1 VLQEKETAVSSVRL
15 GVRENAS
22 QVSLLLLIV
31 VFIGA
36 VVGVERSVLP
46 LLAASE
52 FGIVSATVTISF
64 LVAFGLAK
72 AVANF
77 LAGDLADRIG
87 RRRIL
92 LVAWAFGIPVPLL
105 LMWAPSWAWI
115 GFANVLLGVNQ
126 GLAWSATQIMKMDL
140 AGPRRRG
147 LVMGLNECAGYLA
160 VAAAALGAGYLAAA
174 YGPRPAPYLIA
185 LGAAVLGFVIT
196 LAWARDT
203 APHVELEHTL
213 VTAVPSNPTHPSSPS
228 LSPSGRVGRFGQDLR
243 ARGHLWAANQAGL
256 VNNLKEGVVWGLLP
270 IYFVGQGLDLRQIG
284 WLTGLYPAVWGIVQL
299 GTGPLSDR
307 LGRRSLIVGGLL
319 LQALAL
325 VGFTSLDGFAQ
336 WVAAV
341 VVLGFGTA
349 VVYPTLIAQVGDLA
363 EPASRASAVGR
374 YRLWRDLGYVVGGLL
389 AGLLTDWLDFRA
401 TFSII
406 ALLFVGSGIVARI
419 FLPPPVPA
427 RAIQTAL
434 ESRPQ

>member
-1 VLQEKETAVSSVRL
+1 MSSVRL

-22 QVSLLLLIV
+22 QVSLLLLVV
-31 VFIGA
+31 VFLGA

-52 FGIVSATVTISF
+52 FGIVSATATISF
-64 LVAFGLAK
+64 LVAFGFAK

-92 LVAWAFGIPVPLL
+92 LLAWGFGIPVPLL
-105 LMWAPSWAWI
+105 LMWAPSWGWI
-115 GFANVLLGVNQ
+115 GFANVLLGINQ
-126 GLAWSATQIMKMDL
+126 GLAWSTTQIMKMDL

-147 LVMGLNECAGYLA
+147 LVLGLNECAGYLA

-185 LGAAVLGFVIT
+185 LGAAVLGFGVT
-196 LAWARDT
+196 LAGARDT
-203 APHVELEHTL
+203 APHVELERTL
-213 VTAVPSNPTHPSSPS
+213 VTAPPSNPTHPSSG
-228 LSPSGRVGRFGQDLR
+228 LVGRFSPDR
-243 ARGHLWAANQAGL
+243 WARTHLWAANQAGL

-270 IYFVGQGLDLRQIG
+270 IYFAGQGLDLRQIG
-284 WLTGLYPAVWGIVQL
+284 WLTGLYPAVWGVVQL

-325 VGFTSLDGFAQ
+325 VGFTSLHGFAQ
-336 WVAAV
+336 WVATV
-341 VVLGFGTA
+341 VVLGLGTA
-349 VVYPTLIAQVGDLA
+349 VVYPTLIAQVSDLA

-374 YRLWRDLGYVVGGLL
+374 YRLWRDMGYVVGGLL

-401 TFSII
+401 TFAII
-406 ALLFVGSGIVARI
+406 ALLFVGSGIVARL

-427 RAIQTAL
+427 RAIQMVVGL
-434 ESRPQ
+434 QPK

>member
-1 VLQEKETAVSSVRL
+1 MPQEKETAVSSVRL

-22 QVSLLLLIV
+22 QVSLLLLVV
-31 VFIGA
+31 VFLGA

-52 FGIVSATVTISF
+52 FGIVSATATISF
-64 LVAFGLAK
+64 LVAFGFAK

-92 LVAWAFGIPVPLL
+92 LLAWGFGIPVPLL
-105 LMWAPSWAWI
+105 LMWAPSWGWI
-115 GFANVLLGVNQ
+115 GFANVLLGINQ
-126 GLAWSATQIMKMDL
+126 GLAWSTTQIMKMDL

-147 LVMGLNECAGYLA
+147 LVLGLNECAGYLA

-185 LGAAVLGFVIT
+185 LGAAVLGFGVT
-196 LAWARDT
+196 LAGARDT
-203 APHVELEHTL
+203 APHVELERTL
-213 VTAVPSNPTHPSSPS
+213 VTAPPSNPTHPSSG
-228 LSPSGRVGRFGQDLR
+228 LVGRFSPDR
-243 ARGHLWAANQAGL
+243 WARTHLWAANQAGL

-270 IYFVGQGLDLRQIG
+270 IYFAGQGLDLRQIG
-284 WLTGLYPAVWGIVQL
+284 WLTGLYPAVWGVVQL

-325 VGFTSLDGFAQ
+325 VGFTNLHGFGQ
-336 WVAAV
+336 WVATV
-341 VVLGFGTA
+341 VVLGLGTA
-349 VVYPTLIAQVGDLA
+349 VVYPTLIAQVSDLA

-374 YRLWRDLGYVVGGLL
+374 YRLWRDMGYVVGGLL

-401 TFSII
+401 TFAII
-406 ALLFVGSGIVARI
+406 ALLFVGSGIVARL

-427 RAIQTAL
+427 RAIQMVVGL
-434 ESRPQ
+434 QPK

>member
-1 VLQEKETAVSSVRL
+1 MLQEHETAVSVRL
-15 GVRENAS
+15 GVRENGS
-22 QVSLLLLIV
+22 QISTLLLIV

-52 FGIVSATVTISF
+52 FGIVSATATITF
-64 LVAFGLAK
+64 LVAFGFAK
-72 AVANF
+72 AIANF
-77 LAGDLADRIG
+77 LAGDLAGRIG

-92 LVAWAFGIPVPLL
+92 LVAWGVGIPVPLL
-105 LMWAPSWAWI
+105 LMWAPSWGWI

-126 GLAWSATQIMKMDL
+126 GLAWSTTQIMKMDL

-213 VTAVPSNPTHPSSPS
+213 VTAVPSNSTHPSSPS
-228 LSPSGRVGRFGQDLR
+228 PSPSPSGRVGRFGQDLR

-270 IYFVGQGLDLRQIG
+270 IYFAGQGLDLRQIG
-284 WLTGLYPAVWGIVQL
+284 WLTGLYPAVWGMVQL

-349 VVYPTLIAQVGDLA
+349 VVYPTLIAQVSDLA

-406 ALLFVGSGIVARI
+406 ALLFVSSGIVARV
-419 FLPPPVPA
+419 FLPPPTPA
-427 RAIQTAL
+427 RAIQAFIDT
-434 ESRPQ
+434 R

>member
-1 VLQEKETAVSSVRL
+1 MPQEKETAVSSVRL

-22 QVSLLLLIV
+22 QVSLLLLVV
-31 VFIGA
+31 VFLGA

-52 FGIVSATVTISF
+52 FGIVSATATISF
-64 LVAFGLAK
+64 LVAFGFAK

-92 LVAWAFGIPVPLL
+92 LLAWGFGIPVPLL
-105 LMWAPSWAWI
+105 LMWAPSWGWI
-115 GFANVLLGVNQ
+115 GFANVLLGINQ
-126 GLAWSATQIMKMDL
+126 GLAWSTTQIMKMDL

-147 LVMGLNECAGYLA
+147 LVLGLNECAGYLA

-185 LGAAVLGFVIT
+185 LGAAVLGFGVT
-196 LAWARDT
+196 LAGARDT
-203 APHVELEHTL
+203 APHVELERTL
-213 VTAVPSNPTHPSSPS
+213 VTAPPSNPTHPSSG
-228 LSPSGRVGRFGQDLR
+228 LVGRFSPDR
-243 ARGHLWAANQAGL
+243 WARTHLWAANQAGL

-270 IYFVGQGLDLRQIG
+270 IYFAGQGLDLRQIG
-284 WLTGLYPAVWGIVQL
+284 WLTGLYPAVWGVVQL

-325 VGFTSLDGFAQ
+325 VGFTSLHGFAQ
-336 WVAAV
+336 WVATV
-341 VVLGFGTA
+341 VVLGLGTA

-374 YRLWRDLGYVVGGLL
+374 YRLWRDMGYVVGGLL

-406 ALLFVGSGIVARI
+406 ALLFVGSGIVARL

-427 RAIQTAL
+427 RAIQTVVGL
-434 ESRPQ
+434 QPK

>member
-1 VLQEKETAVSSVRL
+1 MPQEKETAVSSVRL

-22 QVSLLLLIV
+22 QVSLLLLVV
-31 VFIGA
+31 VFLGA

-52 FGIVSATVTISF
+52 FGIVSATATISF
-64 LVAFGLAK
+64 LVAFGFAK

-92 LVAWAFGIPVPLL
+92 LLAWGFGIPVPLL
-105 LMWAPSWAWI
+105 LMWAPSWGWI
-115 GFANVLLGVNQ
+115 GFANVLLGINQ
-126 GLAWSATQIMKMDL
+126 GLAWSTTQIMKMDL

-147 LVMGLNECAGYLA
+147 LVLGLNECAGYLA

-185 LGAAVLGFVIT
+185 LGAAVLGFGVT
-196 LAWARDT
+196 LAGARDT
-203 APHVELEHTL
+203 APHVELERTL
-213 VTAVPSNPTHPSSPS
+213 VTAPPSNPTHPSSG
-228 LSPSGRVGRFGQDLR
+228 LVGRFSPDR
-243 ARGHLWAANQAGL
+243 WARTHLWAANQAGL

-270 IYFVGQGLDLRQIG
+270 IYFAGQGLDLRQIG
-284 WLTGLYPAVWGIVQL
+284 WLTGLYPAVWGVVQL

-325 VGFTSLDGFAQ
+325 VGFTSLHGFAQ
-336 WVAAV
+336 WVATV
-341 VVLGFGTA
+341 VVLGLGTA
-349 VVYPTLIAQVGDLA
+349 VVYPTLIAQVSDLA

-374 YRLWRDLGYVVGGLL
+374 YRLWRDMGYVVGGLL

-401 TFSII
+401 TFAII
-406 ALLFVGSGIVARI
+406 ALLFVGSGIVARL

-427 RAIQTAL
+427 RAIQMVVGL
-434 ESRPQ
+434 QPK

>member
-1 VLQEKETAVSSVRL
+1 MPQEKETAVSSVRL

-31 VFIGA
+31 VFLGA

-52 FGIVSATVTISF
+52 FGIVSATATISF
-64 LVAFGLAK
+64 LVAFGFAK

-92 LVAWAFGIPVPLL
+92 LLAWGFGIPVPLL
-105 LMWAPSWAWI
+105 LMWAPSWGWI
-115 GFANVLLGVNQ
+115 GFANVLLGINQ
-126 GLAWSATQIMKMDL
+126 GLAWSTTQIMKMDL

-147 LVMGLNECAGYLA
+147 LVLGLNECAGYLA

-185 LGAAVLGFVIT
+185 LGAAVLGFGVT
-196 LAWARDT
+196 LAGARDT
-203 APHVELEHTL
+203 APHVELERTL
-213 VTAVPSNPTHPSSPS
+213 VTAPPSNPTHPSSG
-228 LSPSGRVGRFGQDLR
+228 LVGRFSPDR
-243 ARGHLWAANQAGL
+243 WARTHLWAANQAGL

-270 IYFVGQGLDLRQIG
+270 IYFAGQGLDLRQIG
-284 WLTGLYPAVWGIVQL
+284 WLTGLYPAVWGVVQL

-325 VGFTSLDGFAQ
+325 VGFTSLHGFAQ
-336 WVAAV
+336 WVATV
-341 VVLGFGTA
+341 VVLGLGTA
-349 VVYPTLIAQVGDLA
+349 VVYPTLIAQVSDLA

-374 YRLWRDLGYVVGGLL
+374 YRLWRDMGYVVGGLL

-406 ALLFVGSGIVARI
+406 ALLFVGSGIVARL

-427 RAIQTAL
+427 RAIQTVVGL
-434 ESRPQ
+434 QPK

>member
-1 VLQEKETAVSSVRL
+1 MPQEKETAVSSVRL

-31 VFIGA
+31 VFLGA

-52 FGIVSATVTISF
+52 FGIVSATATISF
-64 LVAFGLAK
+64 LVAFGFAK

-92 LVAWAFGIPVPLL
+92 LLAWGFGIPVPLL
-105 LMWAPSWAWI
+105 LMWAPSWGWI
-115 GFANVLLGVNQ
+115 GVANVLLGINQ
-126 GLAWSATQIMKMDL
+126 GLAWSTTQIMKMDL

-147 LVMGLNECAGYLA
+147 LVLGLNECAGYLA

-185 LGAAVLGFVIT
+185 LGAAVLGFGVT
-196 LAWARDT
+196 LAGARDT
-203 APHVELEHTL
+203 APHVELERTL
-213 VTAVPSNPTHPSSPS
+213 VTAPPSNPTHPSSG
-228 LSPSGRVGRFGQDLR
+228 LVGRFSPDR
-243 ARGHLWAANQAGL
+243 WARTHLWAANQAGL

-270 IYFVGQGLDLRQIG
+270 IYFAGQGLDLRQIG
-284 WLTGLYPAVWGIVQL
+284 WLTGLYPAVWGVVQL

-325 VGFTSLDGFAQ
+325 VGFTSLHGFAQ
-336 WVAAV
+336 WVATV
-341 VVLGFGTA
+341 VVLGLGTA
-349 VVYPTLIAQVGDLA
+349 VVYPTLIAQVSDLA

-374 YRLWRDLGYVVGGLL
+374 YRLWRDMGYVVGGLL

-401 TFSII
+401 TFAII
-406 ALLFVGSGIVARI
+406 ALLFVGSGIVARL

-427 RAIQTAL
+427 RAIQMVVGL
-434 ESRPQ
+434 QPK